1 MNILFLGDIVG
12 NGGCKAIKEK
22 LPKII
27 KEKKI
32 DFVVANGENAAD
44 DGNGITEKITE
55 ELLNSGI
62 DVLTSGNHIWDKKEI
77 NSYIIKQKKLLRPL
91 NFFCDSPGN
100 GFSIFFSKNNF
111 KIGVLNLMGNVFMEK
126 CDDVFEQSKKFL
138 GTYKLKKDF
147 DFLVVDFHSEITSE
161 KMALGHYFDGSA
173 TLVVGT
179 HTHVPTQD
187 GRILNKGTAYLTDA
201 GMCGDYNSVMGFNKK
216 IFLKKLLK
224 QKNVEKNFPVDDN
237 VSLSGLIVEADEKN
251 GLATKISTL
260 IYGGTLKN
268 LY

>member
-12 NGGCKAIKEK
+12 RGGCKAIKEK

-27 KEKKI
+27 NDKKI
-32 DFVVANGENAAD
+32 DFVIANGENAAD
-44 DGNGITEKITE
+44 DGNGITKNISES
-55 ELLNSGI
+55 LLNSGI

-77 NSYIIKQKKLLRPL
+77 NEYIKEQKRLLRPL
-91 NFFCDSPGN
+91 NFYSNSPGN
-100 GFSIFFSKNNF
+100 GYMVYKSKNNF
-111 KIGVLNLMGNVFMEK
+111 KVGVLNLMGNVFMDK
-126 CDDVFEQSKKFL
+126 CDNAFSKAKDFL
-138 GTYKLKKDF
+138 EKYKLKKDF
-147 DFLVVDFHSEITSE
+147 DFLIVDFHGEITSE
-161 KMALGHYFDGSA
+161 KMALGHYFDGLA

-187 GRILNKGTAYLTDA
+187 GRVLKEGTAYLTDA

-224 QKNVEKNFPVDDN
+224 RENFEKNFPVEDN
-237 VSLSGLIVEADEKN
+237 ISLSGLVVEADEKN
-251 GLATKISTL
+251 GLATKIYSL

-268 LY
+268 FY

>member
-12 NGGCKAIKEK
+12 KWGCRAIKEK

-27 KEKKI
+27 KEKNI
-32 DFVVANGENAAD
+32 DFVIANGENAAD
-44 DGNGITEKITE
+44 DGNGITEKIAE

-62 DVLTSGNHIWDKKEI
+62 DVLTSGNHIWDKEEI
-77 NSYIIKQKKLLRPL
+77 NSYIKKQKRLLRPINFL
-91 NFFCDSPGN
+91 NDSPGN
-100 GFSIFFSKNNF
+100 GFSIFETKKNL

-126 CDDVFEQSKKFL
+126 CDNVFEHAKKFL
-138 GTYKLKKDF
+138 KTYRLKEDF
-147 DFLVVDFHSEITSE
+147 DYLIVDFHSEITSE

-173 TLVVGT
+173 TLIVGT

-187 GRILNKGTAYLTDA
+187 SRILNKGTAYLTDA
-201 GMCGDYNSVMGFNKK
+201 GMCGDYNSVMGFNKE

-224 QKNVEKNFPVDDN
+224 QKNVEKNFPVEDN
-237 VSLSGLIVEADEKN
+237 VSLSGVVVEANEQN
-251 GLATKISTL
+251 GLATKIFTL

-268 LY
+268 FY